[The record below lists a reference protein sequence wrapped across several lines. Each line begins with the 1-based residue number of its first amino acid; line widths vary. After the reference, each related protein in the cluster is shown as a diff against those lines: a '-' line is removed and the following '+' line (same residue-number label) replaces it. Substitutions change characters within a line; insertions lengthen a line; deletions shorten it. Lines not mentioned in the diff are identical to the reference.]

1 MADSLR
7 IDRLLFFLRLA
18 KSRTLA
24 QHWAEAGHIR
34 VNGKRVEKGSAPVH
48 IGDVITLPKGETV
61 LVIEL
66 VAMPARRGPANEA
79 QSCYIDKQSQ

>member
-18 KSRTLA
+18 KSRALA

-34 VNGKRVEKGSAPVH
+34 INGRRIEKGSAPVH
-48 IGDVITLPKGETV
+48 LGDVITLPKGAEV
-61 LVIEL
+61 LVVEL
-66 VAMPARRGPANEA
+66 VFMPVRRGPASEA
-79 QSCYIDKQSQ
+79 EAYYIDRQSQ

>member
-1 MADSLR
+1 MADGLR

-34 VNGKRVEKGSAPVH
+34 INGKRVEKGSASVH
-48 IGDVITLPKGETV
+48 LGDVITLPKGEAV
-61 LVIEL
+61 IVIEL
-66 VAMPARRGPANEA
+66 IAMPVRRGPASEA
-79 QSCYIDKQSQ
+79 QGCYIDKQSQ